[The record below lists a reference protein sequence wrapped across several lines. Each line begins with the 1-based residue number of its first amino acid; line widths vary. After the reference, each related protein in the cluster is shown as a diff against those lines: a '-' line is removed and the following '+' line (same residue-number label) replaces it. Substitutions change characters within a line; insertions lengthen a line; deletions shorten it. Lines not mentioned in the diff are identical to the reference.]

1 MHSKEFIFRK
11 VAGSELYSDK
21 EKIHTDMSLVLG
33 KLLGEDGTVIQK
45 SHSKGLLF
53 SCSIKKIIRKH
64 PLKKFI

>member
-21 EKIHTDMSLVLG
+21 EKIHTDMSLVLE
-33 KLLGEDGTVIQK
+33 KLQGEDGTVIQK

-53 SCSIKKIIRKH
+53 SCSIKKIITKH